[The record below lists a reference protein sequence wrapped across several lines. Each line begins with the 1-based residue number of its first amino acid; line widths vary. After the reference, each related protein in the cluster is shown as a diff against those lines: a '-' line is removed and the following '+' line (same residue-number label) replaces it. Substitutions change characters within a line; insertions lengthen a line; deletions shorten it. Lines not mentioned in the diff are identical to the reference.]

1 MDTSMCSERGR
12 CKAKCKEVQMGGE
25 YFSLQ
30 NTEGKW
36 LHFLLFA
43 LSISSWLTLI
53 LSSLTE
59 ERKMTP

>member
-1 MDTSMCSERGR
+1 MDTSICSEREH
-12 CKAKCKEVQMGGE
+12 CKAKCKVQMGGE

-30 NTEGKW
+30 NTGGKW

-43 LSISSWLTLI
+43 FSICSWFTHT
-53 LSSLTE
+53 LSSLKE